1 MIDPNRS
8 RRRFLAVS
16 IALLLPLTA
25 GVLVHAARTEEKE
38 PGGDALYKYLSVF
51 SETLNLVRQNYV
63 ETTDPGTLLAGA
75 MEGSTDALDPY
86 SIYLPSTVTAGE
98 EADVIPGARHA
109 GLLVLKDRGV
119 AFAASVEKGSAAAAA
134 GLEAGD
140 ILSRV
145 AGRPTRQM
153 PLWAIN
159 HELAAGLARGAT
171 AAAPAGLELEVVRA
185 GETKTFHVDGAP
197 AEKVTASVQDASGF
211 PLLAVARLDAAA
223 TAPARGLISGLESTG
238 KKKMIVD
245 LRGVAGGEPDAAAA
259 LASLFA
265 KGDLGVL
272 REKGKNTPVK
282 SLTSDAA
289 PAYTGEVV
297 VLVDA
302 YTAGAAEL
310 LAAML
315 QKSAHA
321 KLIGTPSFGW
331 AGERSRLELSNGSRL
346 VLTTS
351 YWSATGGE
359 PISKALVPDLLV
371 DDDFRRF
378 EDRDR
383 PITELILER
392 AVRYLSGEEEIGEKK
407 AA

>member
-25 GVLVHAARTEEKE
+25 GVLVHAARTDEKE
-38 PGGDALYKYLSVF
+38 PGGDALYKYLAIF

-86 SIYLPSTVTAGE
+86 SIFLPATVTAAE
-98 EADVIPGARHA
+98 EAAVVPGARHA
-109 GLLVLKDRGV
+109 GLLLLKDRGV
-119 AFAASVEKGSAAAAA
+119 AFAAAVEKGSAAATA
-134 GLEAGD
+134 GVEAGD
-140 ILSRV
+140 IVSRV

-159 HELAAGLARGAT
+159 HELADALTRATGAT
-171 AAAPAGLELEVVRA
+171 PASVEVEIVRA
-185 GETKTFHVDGAP
+185 GETKTIHVDAAP
-197 AEKVTASVQDASGF
+197 AAPPTASVQEASGF

-223 TAPARGLISGLESTG
+223 TAPARGLVQGLESTG
-238 KKKMIVD
+238 KKKLIVD
-245 LRGVAGGEPDAAAA
+245 LRGLAGGDPEAAAA
-259 LASLFA
+259 VAALFA
-265 KGDLGVL
+265 RGDLGAL
-272 REKGKNTPVK
+272 REKGKEKPLRNLA
-282 SLTSDAA
+282 SEAA
-289 PAYTGEVV
+289 PAYTGELV
-297 VLVDA
+297 VLVDP

-315 QKSAHA
+315 QKSANA
-321 KLIGTPSFGW
+321 KLVGTPSFGW
-331 AGERSRLELSNGSRL
+331 AGERSRLELSNGERL
-346 VLTTS
+346 LLTTS

-359 PISKALVPDLLV
+359 PISKSLTPDLLV
-371 DDDFRRF
+371 DDDGRRF

-383 PITELILER
+383 PLSELILER
-392 AVRYLSGEEEIGEKK
+392 AVKYLSGEDEIVEKK